1 RQIEFEEPLQ
11 IEFGV
16 QQTAAGPVIEKLIA
30 QASFLRLEGRGSLTE
45 GNLSART
52 NLDKLV
58 AELDRLVDWSEIQ
71 LEGELAADFR
81 WKHDPATGWNAGAEA
96 QARNFKLIA
105 PGL

>member
-1 RQIEFEEPLQ
+1 M
-11 IEFGV
+11 
-16 QQTAAGPVIEKLIA
+16 IEKLIA

-58 AELDRLVDWSEIQ
+58 AELDRLIDWGQTQ

-81 WKHDPATGWNAGAEA
+81 WKHDAACGWTTGVEA
-96 QARNFKLIA
+96 HARNF
-105 PGL
+105 